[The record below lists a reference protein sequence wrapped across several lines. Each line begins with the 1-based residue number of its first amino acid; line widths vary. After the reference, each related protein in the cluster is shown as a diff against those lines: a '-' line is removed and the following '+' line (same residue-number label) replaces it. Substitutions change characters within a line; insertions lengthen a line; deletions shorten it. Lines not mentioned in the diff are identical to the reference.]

1 MITYVVDGEQRGTF
15 ARVRDILFRPQA
27 EWRQIATE
35 EEAALLGGYVA
46 PLAIAGGVISL
57 AAEIL
62 YSGFELGPALAWT
75 GVAALLYVVF
85 ALASVLGAWPLIA
98 FLVRRFGGEP
108 DNWRCKQLAAYAAT
122 PVLVAAAGALI
133 PAISGIVWALGAVYA
148 LILLAIGLP
157 RLMSVPDPENNVPRV
172 TLTFAV
178 AAAVLA
184 ALAAAFV
191 GPLINSGREAL
202 EGAVESAAPAPPAPE
217 IARRSPAEAAI
228 ARLAQADAPRVLADP
243 SRLAEQFPDSL
254 PSGFQRQSVATAQ
267 RGGISRADA
276 VYARDGA
283 RLSVSVIQ
291 FASNV
296 DPAAFA
302 ALLAIKSDG
311 AEENDYARTQS
322 IDGRLFAE
330 EVSGATSR
338 YVVIG
343 RGVVMIAAGGVTMDQ
358 ARAAIETI
366 DVRRLEA
373 AYGR

>member
-15 ARVRDILFRPQA
+15 ARVRDILIRPQA

-35 EEAALLGGYVA
+35 DEASLLSGYVA
-46 PLAIAGGVISL
+46 PLAIAGGVIGL
-57 AAEIL
+57 AAEVL
-62 YSGFELGPALAWT
+62 YSGFEFGPALAWK
-75 GVAALLYVVF
+75 GVGALLYVAF
-85 ALASVLGAWPLIA
+85 ALAGVMCSSPLIA

-108 DNWRCKQLAAYAAT
+108 DGWRCRQLAAYAAT
-122 PVLVAAAGALI
+122 PVLVAAASALI
-133 PAISGIVWALGAVYA
+133 PPISAIFWAAGAVYA

-157 RLMSVPDPENNVPRV
+157 HLAPVPDPENNAPRV

-178 AAAVLA
+178 AAAGLA
-184 ALAAAFV
+184 ALAAAFI
-191 GPLINSGREAL
+191 GPLISSGRDAL
-202 EGAVESAAPAPPAPE
+202 EGALETAAPAPPAPE
-217 IARRSPAEAAI
+217 IAQRPAAEAAI
-228 ARLAQADAPRVLADP
+228 ARLAQADAARVLVDP
-243 SRLAEQFPDSL
+243 ARLAEQFPDSL

-276 VYARDGA
+276 VYAQDGA

-302 ALLAIKSDG
+302 ALLAIKPDG
-311 AEENDYARTQS
+311 AEENGYARTQS

-373 AYGR
+373 AFGR